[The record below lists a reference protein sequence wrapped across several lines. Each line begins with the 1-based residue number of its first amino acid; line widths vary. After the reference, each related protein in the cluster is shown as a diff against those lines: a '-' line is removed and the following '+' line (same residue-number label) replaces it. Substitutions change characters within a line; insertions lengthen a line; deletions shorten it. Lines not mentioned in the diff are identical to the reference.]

1 MCLIEL
7 NIETRKIKQLI
18 KMISFYILFKTTLIY
33 QTGFLHY
40 FFSFKQLYKTILF
53 TSVIQTY
60 KKTNSKH
67 QGRKIQG
74 SCVQGDYKHFGNQ
87 TYIPIRSILFRSIL
101 YKG

>member
-18 KMISFYILFKTTLIY
+18 KMISFYNLFKTTLIY

-40 FFSFKQLYKTILF
+40 FFIFKQLYNTTLF
-53 TSVIQTY
+53 TSVIL
-60 KKTNSKH
+60 NSKH
-67 QGRKIQG
+67 QGRKQQG

-87 TYIPIRSILFRSIL
+87 TPFLHQEYFV
-101 YKG
+101 